1 MTPDNWM
8 DIIVFLVGAVFGL
21 IVFMQIVYPLF
32 SLVPKVR
39 RILRQQE
46 REKSI
51 LLSLLFFSPVVWTTV
66 LLFSILLVVRYFP
79 AYWKPYMLG
88 LGLVFFF
95 VLFFLH
101 RRNEEV
107 EDEMITKVKDR
118 MKMTGSDSPSKRFP
132 GNGDS
137 PRGPF

>member
-1 MTPDNWM
+1 MTSETW
-8 DIIVFLVGAVFGL
+8 IAVIVFLVGALFGL

-39 RILRQQE
+39 RILRDEE

-79 AYWKPYMLG
+79 AYWKPYLFG
-88 LGLVFFF
+88 LGVILVF
-95 VLFFLH
+95 VVFFLH
-101 RRNEEV
+101 RRNEQV

-118 MKMTGSDSPSKRFP
+118 MKLTGSDPPSKPPWERE
-132 GNGDS
+132 G
-137 PRGPF
+137 

>member
-1 MTPDNWM
+1 MSTDMWLS
-8 DIIVFLVGAVFGL
+8 IIVFLVGAIFGL

-39 RILRQQE
+39 RLLREEE

-66 LLFSILLVVRYFP
+66 LLFSILLVFRFFP
-79 AYWKPYMLG
+79 AYWKPYLLG
-88 LGLVFFF
+88 LGMVFIF
-95 VLFFLH
+95 VLFFVQ

-118 MKMTGSDSPSKRFP
+118 MKLTGSDSSSKP
-132 GNGDS
+132 
-137 PRGPF
+137 PWET